1 MPIPKPNKD
10 EQKKDFIMRC
20 MVDNVMVREYKD
32 TDQRLAV
39 CSQTFENVSRETT
52 KQNAVSKHKR
62 G

>member
-1 MPIPKPNKD
+1 
-10 EQKKDFIMRC
+10 MRC
-20 MVDNVMVREYKD
+20 MVDNVMVKEYEN

-52 KQNAVSKHKR
+52 KQNAVSKYKR

>member
-10 EQKKDFIMRC
+10 ETKKDFVMRC
-20 MVDNVMVREYKD
+20 MVDDVMVREYKD

-39 CSQTFENVSRETT
+39 CSSTFENVSRKTT
-52 KQNAVSKHKR
+52 KQNAVSKYKR